1 MSLKFGNI
9 ELKYG
14 LFLAPMAGVTDL
26 SFRRICRRH
35 GAEYTVTEMVSAKA
49 LHFNDT
55 TSLELARIPLDDQP
69 SAVQLFGHEP
79 EGMKE
84 AIEKVLRPRE
94 GYGRSVAIDIN
105 MGCPMKKIVNN
116 GDGSALMKDPALA
129 GKIIRAAVEA
139 ADVPV
144 TVKFRT
150 GWDETSI
157 NAPLFAKVAEENG
170 ASLICIHGRTRQQMY
185 APPIDLDTIAAVK
198 CAVSI
203 PVVGNGGIETADD
216 AMEMLNKTGCDGLM
230 IARGAMGNPWL
241 FEEIA
246 ARMEGKSYRLPDL
259 DVRLAE
265 AITQVDDMVADKG
278 ERVGVL
284 EARRQLAYYIKG
296 VSGAAEARN
305 RLNAAETLEEIH
317 EIARLFL
324 KNSPF

>member
-1 MSLKFGNI
+1 MALKFGTV

-26 SFRRICRRH
+26 AFRRICRRH

-55 TSLELARIPLDDQP
+55 TSLALARIPLDDQP

-79 EGMKE
+79 EGMKK
-84 AIEKVLRPRE
+84 AIQKVLCSRE
-94 GYGRSVAIDIN
+94 GYGRSAAIDIN

-139 ADVPV
+139 SDVPV

-150 GWDETSI
+150 GWDANTI
-157 NAPLFAKVAEENG
+157 NAPLFAKMAEENG
-170 ASLICIHGRTRQQMY
+170 ASLICIHGRTREQMY
-185 APPIDLDTIAAVK
+185 APPVDLTTIAAVK
-198 CAVSI
+198 RAVSV
-203 PVVGNGGIETADD
+203 PVIGNGGIETADD
-216 AMEMLNKTGCDGLM
+216 AMKMLSQTGCDGIM

-246 ARMEGKSYRLPDL
+246 ARIDGKAYRLPDL

-265 AITQVDDMVADKG
+265 ALTQVDDMVADKG

-284 EARRQLAYYIKG
+284 EARRQLAYYVKG
-296 VSGAAEARN
+296 VSGAAEVRN

-317 EIARLFL
+317 EIVSRFL
-324 KNSPF
+324 KC

>member
-1 MSLKFGNI
+1 MSLTFGNV
-9 ELKYG
+9 ELKHG
-14 LFLAPMAGVTDL
+14 LMLAPMAGVTDL
-26 SFRRICRRH
+26 AFRRACRRH

-55 TSLELARIPLDDQP
+55 TSMALARIPLDDQP

-79 EGMKE
+79 EGMQE
-84 AIEKVLRPRE
+84 AIKKILRPRE

-116 GDGSALMKDPALA
+116 GDGSALMKNPALA
-129 GKIIRAAVEA
+129 GQIIRAAVEA
-139 ADVPV
+139 SDVPV

-150 GWDETSI
+150 GWDESSI

-170 ASLICIHGRTRQQMY
+170 ASLICIHGRTREQLY
-185 APPIDLDTIAAVK
+185 SPPVDLDTIAAVK
-198 CAVSI
+198 RAVSI

-216 AMEMLNKTGCDGLM
+216 AMTMLEKTGCDGLM

-246 ARMEGKSYRLPDL
+246 ARLEGKSFHLPDL
-259 DVRLAE
+259 DVRLNE
-265 AITQVDDMVADKG
+265 ALQEVDDRIADKG

-284 EARRQLAYYIKG
+284 ESRRQLAYYIKG
-296 VSGAAEARN
+296 VSGAAEVRN
-305 RLNAAETLEEIH
+305 RLNTAETLDEVHAIIEG
-317 EIARLFL
+317 FL
-324 KNSPF
+324 KA

>member
-1 MSLKFGNI
+1 MSLTFGNV
-9 ELKYG
+9 ELKHG
-14 LFLAPMAGVTDL
+14 LMLAPMAGVTDL
-26 SFRRICRRH
+26 AFRRACRSH

-55 TSLELARIPLDDQP
+55 TSMALARIPLDDQP

-79 EGMKE
+79 QGMQE
-84 AIEKVLRPRE
+84 AIKKILRPRE

-116 GDGSALMKDPALA
+116 GDGSALMKNPALA
-129 GKIIRAAVEA
+129 GQIIRAAVEA
-139 ADVPV
+139 SDVPV

-150 GWDETSI
+150 GWDESSI

-170 ASLICIHGRTRQQMY
+170 ASLICIHGRTREQRY
-185 APPIDLDTIAAVK
+185 SPPVDLDTIAAVK
-198 CAVSI
+198 RAVSI

-216 AMEMLNKTGCDGLM
+216 AMAMLHKTGCDGLM

-246 ARMEGKSYRLPDL
+246 ARMDGKSYRLPDL
-259 DVRLAE
+259 DVRLGE
-265 AITQVDDMVADKG
+265 ALSQVDDMVADKG

-296 VSGAAEARN
+296 VSGAAEMRN
-305 RLNAAETLEEIH
+305 RLNAAESLEEIH
-317 EIARLFL
+317 ELVSRFLRL
-324 KNSPF
+324 